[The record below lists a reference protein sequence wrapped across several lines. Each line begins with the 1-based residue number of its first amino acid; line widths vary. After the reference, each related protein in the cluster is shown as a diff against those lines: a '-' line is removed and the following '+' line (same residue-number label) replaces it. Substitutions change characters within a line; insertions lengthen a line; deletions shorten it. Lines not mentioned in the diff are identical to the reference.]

1 MVKITK
7 SIEIF
12 VFFIIIPI
20 ILIPINSNIALFSAL
35 TAVAIICVCYLK
47 YKKVTLIN
55 LKDFRFDKYL
65 KIIFYKF
72 LIVATLVLT
81 FSYFFDPSK
90 FLNLPRSDLFLWLLI
105 MILYPILSA
114 FPQEIVYRSFF
125 FKRYGNLFKNKKVL
139 IFVNAF
145 LFSFAHIIYLNPIVI
160 FFTFIGGL
168 IMAESYSK
176 HNSLIKVSIEHG
188 LYGDIVF
195 TSGLGAYFYHA
206 QGFTIS

>member
-1 MVKITK
+1 M
-7 SIEIF
+7 
-12 VFFIIIPI
+12 
-20 ILIPINSNIALFSAL
+20 FSTL
-35 TAVAIICVCYLK
+35 TAVAIICVGYLK

-55 LKDFRFDKYL
+55 LKDFRFDQYL

-72 LIVATLVLT
+72 LIIATLVLT

-90 FLNLPRSDLFLWLLI
+90 FLNLPRSHFFLWLLI
-105 MILYPILSA
+105 MFLYPILSA

-160 FFTFIGGL
+160 LFTFIGGL
-168 IMAESYSK
+168 IMAESYSR

-206 QGFTIS
+206 QGLTFG

>member
-20 ILIPINSNIALFSAL
+20 ILIPINSNIAMFSAL

-55 LKDFRFDKYL
+55 LKDFRFDQYL

-90 FLNLPRSDLFLWLLI
+90 FLNLPRSDFFLWLLI
-105 MILYPILSA
+105 IILYPILSA

-139 IFVNAF
+139 IFVNAISD
-145 LFSFAHIIYLNPIVI
+145 SF
-160 FFTFIGGL
+160 
-168 IMAESYSK
+168 
-176 HNSLIKVSIEHG
+176 IKV
-188 LYGDIVF
+188 Y
-195 TSGLGAYFYHA
+195 
-206 QGFTIS
+206 

>member
-12 VFFIIIPI
+12 IFFIIIPI
-20 ILIPINSNIALFSAL
+20 ILIPTNSNIAMFSTL
-35 TAVAIICVCYLK
+35 TAVAIICICYLK
-47 YKKVTLIN
+47 YKKITLIN
-55 LKDFRFDKYL
+55 FNDFRFDKYF

-72 LIVATLVLT
+72 LIVAVLVLI
-81 FSYFFDPSK
+81 FSYFFDPAK
-90 FLNLPRSDLFLWLLI
+90 FLNLPRSHFFLWLLI

-160 FFTFIGGL
+160 LFTFIGGL
-168 IMAESYSK
+168 IMAQSYSK

-195 TSGLGAYFYHA
+195 TSGLGVYFYHA
-206 QGFTIS
+206 QGLTIG

>member
-20 ILIPINSNIALFSAL
+20 ILIPTNSNIAMFSAL
-35 TAVAIICVCYLK
+35 TTVAIICVGYLK

-72 LIVATLVLT
+72 LIVAILILI

-90 FLNLPRSDLFLWLLI
+90 FLNLPRSHFFLWLLI

-125 FKRYGNLFKNKKVL
+125 FKRYGNLFKNKKIL

-160 FFTFIGGL
+160 LFTFIGGL
-168 IMAESYSK
+168 MMAESYSK

-188 LYGDIVF
+188 LYGNIVF
-195 TSGLGAYFYHA
+195 TSGLGTYFYHA
-206 QGFTIS
+206 QGLTFG

>member
-20 ILIPINSNIALFSAL
+20 ILIPTNSNIAMFSAL
-35 TAVAIICVCYLK
+35 TTVAIICVGYLK

-72 LIVATLVLT
+72 LIVAILILI

-90 FLNLPRSDLFLWLLI
+90 FLNLPRSH
-105 MILYPILSA
+105 
-114 FPQEIVYRSFF
+114 FF
-125 FKRYGNLFKNKKVL
+125 FMVTNNDSLSNFICFPTGNCLQ
-139 IFVNAF
+139 IF
-145 LFSFAHIIYLNPIVI
+145 LF
-160 FFTFIGGL
+160 
-168 IMAESYSK
+168 
-176 HNSLIKVSIEHG
+176 
-188 LYGDIVF
+188 
-195 TSGLGAYFYHA
+195 
-206 QGFTIS
+206 

>member
-20 ILIPINSNIALFSAL
+20 ILIPINSNIAMFSAL

-47 YKKVTLIN
+47 YKKVALIN
-55 LKDFRFDKYL
+55 LKDFRFDQYL

-72 LIVATLVLT
+72 LIVAALILT

-90 FLNLPRSDLFLWLLI
+90 FLNLPRSDFFLWLLI

-160 FFTFIGGL
+160 FF
-168 IMAESYSK
+168 
-176 HNSLIKVSIEHG
+176 
-188 LYGDIVF
+188 
-195 TSGLGAYFYHA
+195 YFYW
-206 QGFTIS
+206 GFNNGRILF

>member
-20 ILIPINSNIALFSAL
+20 ILIPINSNIAMFSAL

-55 LKDFRFDKYL
+55 LKDFRFDQYL

-90 FLNLPRSDLFLWLLI
+90 FLNLPRSDFFVVI
-105 MILYPILSA
+105 DNDSLSN
-114 FPQEIVYRSFF
+114 FISFSP
-125 FKRYGNLFKNKKVL
+125 RDCL
-139 IFVNAF
+139 
-145 LFSFAHIIYLNPIVI
+145 
-160 FFTFIGGL
+160 
-168 IMAESYSK
+168 
-176 HNSLIKVSIEHG
+176 
-188 LYGDIVF
+188 
-195 TSGLGAYFYHA
+195 
-206 QGFTIS
+206 

>member
-7 SIEIF
+7 SLEIF
-12 VFFIIIPI
+12 IFFIIIPI
-20 ILIPINSNIALFSAL
+20 ILIPTKSNIAMFSTL

-47 YKKVTLIN
+47 YKKLKLIN
-55 LKDFRFDKYL
+55 LKDFKFDKYL
-65 KIIFYKF
+65 KIIFYKSVVVIILT
-72 LIVATLVLT
+72 LI
-81 FSYFFDPSK
+81 FSYFFDSSK
-90 FLNLPRSDLFLWLLI
+90 FLSFPRTNFFLWLI
-105 MILYPILSA
+105 VMILYPVLSA

-125 FKRYGNLFKNKKVL
+125 FKRYGNLFKNKKILVL
-139 IFVNAF
+139 VNAF

-160 FFTFIGGL
+160 LFTFIGGL

-206 QGFTIS
+206 QGLTFG

>member
-1 MVKITK
+1 MSTSNRRGAFSQPQSNPATK
-7 SIEIF
+7 
-12 VFFIIIPI
+12 FFDWK
-20 ILIPINSNIALFSAL
+20 SN
-35 TAVAIICVCYLK
+35 
-47 YKKVTLIN
+47 
-55 LKDFRFDKYL
+55 DKC
-65 KIIFYKF
+65 
-72 LIVATLVLT
+72 
-81 FSYFFDPSK
+81 FSYYDKEKQENVLVPLPFK
-90 FLNLPRSDLFLWLLI
+90 FLNLPRSHFFLWLLI
-105 MILYPILSA
+105 MILYPVLSA

-160 FFTFIGGL
+160 LFTFIGGL

-206 QGFTIS
+206 QGLTFG

>member
-20 ILIPINSNIALFSAL
+20 ILIPTNSNIAMFSAL
-35 TAVAIICVCYLK
+35 TTVAIICVGYLK
-47 YKKVTLIN
+47 YKKVALID

-65 KIIFYKF
+65 KIILYKF
-72 LIVATLVLT
+72 LIVATLILI

-90 FLNLPRSDLFLWLLI
+90 FLNLPRSHFFLWLLI

-125 FKRYGNLFKNKKVL
+125 FKRYGNLFKNKKIL

-160 FFTFIGGL
+160 LFTFIGGL
-168 IMAESYSK
+168 MMAESYSK

-188 LYGDIVF
+188 LYGNIVF
-195 TSGLGAYFYHA
+195 TSGLGTYFYHV
-206 QGFTIS
+206 QGLTFG

>member
-12 VFFIIIPI
+12 IFFIIIPI
-20 ILIPINSNIALFSAL
+20 ILIPTNSNIALFSTL
-35 TAVAIICVCYLK
+35 TAIAIICICYLK

-55 LKDFRFDKYL
+55 FNDFRFDKYF

-72 LIVATLVLT
+72 L
-81 FSYFFDPSK
+81 
-90 FLNLPRSDLFLWLLI
+90 NLPRSHFFLWLLI

-160 FFTFIGGL
+160 LFTFIGGL
-168 IMAESYSK
+168 IMAQSYSK

-206 QGFTIS
+206 QGLTIG

>member
-20 ILIPINSNIALFSAL
+20 ILIPTKSNIAMFSTL
-35 TAVAIICVCYLK
+35 TAVAIICIYYLK
-47 YKKVTLIN
+47 YKKITLIN
-55 LKDFRFDKYL
+55 LKDFKFDKYF
-65 KIIFYKF
+65 KIIFYRF
-72 LIVATLVLT
+72 LIVAILVLI

-90 FLNLPRSDLFLWLLI
+90 FLNLPRSHFFLWLLI
-105 MILYPILSA
+105 IILYPILSA
-114 FPQEIVYRSFF
+114 LPQEIVFRSFF
-125 FKRYGNLFKNKKVL
+125 FKRYENLFKNKKIL
-139 IFVNAF
+139 ILVNAF

-160 FFTFIGGL
+160 LFTFIGGL
-168 IMAESYSK
+168 MMAESYSK

-206 QGFTIS
+206 QGLTIG